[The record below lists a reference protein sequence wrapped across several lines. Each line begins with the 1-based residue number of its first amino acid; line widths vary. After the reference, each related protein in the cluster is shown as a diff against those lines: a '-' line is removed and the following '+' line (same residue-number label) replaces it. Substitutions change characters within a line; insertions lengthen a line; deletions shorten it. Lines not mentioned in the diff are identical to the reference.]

1 MRKILIIA
9 STDEQAEEIKNVFL
23 NKYRSRLLGVRLPET
38 PEFQF
43 VTDKAE
49 AEILLGHSCA
59 LLIIPT
65 MQAIKQIGLDKFSA
79 VKDKLRILPAIP
91 KGNALGWSRAIMDL
105 TDKDPFFMLF

>member
-9 STDEQAEEIKNVFL
+9 TSDEQAEEIKNVFL
-23 NKYRSRLLGVRLPET
+23 NEYRSRLLDIRLPET
-38 PEFQF
+38 PGFQF

-49 AEILLGHSCA
+49 AEILLNHSCA
-59 LLIIPT
+59 ALIIPT
-65 MQAIKQIGLDKFSA
+65 IRKIHQIGLGKFTA